1 MKKAVIKQLTD
12 SFESHSNHTE
22 NGVEFWFARDLQT
35 LLGYT
40 QWRNFLSVMAK
51 AKTACG
57 NSGHAVDDHFA
68 DVSKMVSLG
77 SGAKRKVKDVQ
88 LTRFACYLI
97 AQNGDPQKE
106 EIAFAQNYFA
116 VQTRKFE
123 IIEEKIN
130 QGKRLEAREKLT
142 LSEKQLSKLIFERVE
157 DERTFAYVRS
167 AGDHALFTYNTRQ
180 MKEILGV
187 PNNRALADFLQTIL
201 IKGKDFATEITN
213 FNIENNNLN
222 TGEEITVEHVRNNTD
237 VRKMLTDR
245 GIFPER
251 LQKGEDTQKLKRRT
265 ASTDKKI
272 KKNPNKLK

>member
-1 MKKAVIKQLTD
+1 MKKAIIKQLTD
-12 SFESHSNHTE
+12 SFEDHSNHTE
-22 NGVEFWFARDLQT
+22 TGVEFWFARDLQN
-35 LLGYT
+35 LLGYSE
-40 QWRNFLSVMAK
+40 WRNFQKVVNK
-51 AKTACG
+51 GKEACR
-57 NSGHAVDDHFA
+57 NSGHVIKDHFV
-68 DVSKMVSLG
+68 DVNKMVELG
-77 SGAKRKVKDVQ
+77 SGAKRSIKDIQ

-130 QGKRLEAREKLT
+130 QFKRLEAREKLT
-142 LSEKQLSKLIFERVE
+142 LSEKKLSKLIFERLR
-157 DERTFAYVRS
+157 DERTFAFVRS
-167 AGDHALFTYNTRQ
+167 AGDQALFTYNTRQ

-187 PNNRALADFLQTIL
+187 PSNRALADFLQTIL

-222 TGEEITVEHVRNNTD
+222 TSGEITVEHVRNNSD

-251 LQKGEDTQKLKRRT
+251 LQRGEDIRKLKRRV
-265 ASTDKKI
+265 ASEDKKF
-272 KKNPNKLK
+272 KKNPDKLK

>member
-1 MKKAVIKQLTD
+1 MKKAIIKQLTD
-12 SFESHSNHTE
+12 SFEGQSNHTE

-35 LLGYT
+35 LLGYSE
-40 QWRNFLSVMAK
+40 WRNFQKVITK
-51 AKTACG
+51 GKVACK
-57 NSGHAVDDHFA
+57 NSGHEVDNHFV
-68 DVSKMVSLG
+68 DVTKMVDLG
-77 SGAKRKVKDVQ
+77 SGAKRNIQDIQ

-130 QGKRLEAREKLT
+130 QAKRLEAREKLT
-142 LSEKQLSKLIFERVE
+142 LSEKKLSQLIFERVK
-157 DERTFAYVRS
+157 DERTFAFVRS
-167 AGDHALFTYNTRQ
+167 AGDKALFTYNTGE
-180 MKEILGV
+180 MKKILGI

-201 IKGKDFATEITN
+201 IKGKDFAAEITN
-213 FNIENNNLN
+213 FNIENNDLN
-222 TGEEITVEHVRNNTD
+222 TSNDIQVEHVRNNSD

-251 LQKGEDTQKLKRRT
+251 LRKGEDI
-265 ASTDKKI
+265 KKI
-272 KKNPNKLK
+272 KRRAASDDKKFKKNPDKLK